1 MKSARNIL
9 AFPPRRADRK
19 QDRRREELA
28 FLPAALEIVETP
40 PSPIGRTVVWTIVVI
55 FVAALAWASIGTVDI
70 VAVALGKIIPS
81 GRTKTIQPFETGVV
95 RAIAVRD
102 GQSVKA
108 GDVLIELDPT
118 ITGAELGRLKSDLLA
133 AQLDLARLGAALS
146 KGDAEADFK
155 PPVEAPAP
163 VAAMHQRLLVSQI
176 AEQKAKLSAVDGQVA
191 QKEAELATIKASIA
205 KLQAMI
211 QPLEER
217 VEIRK
222 HLSSKELGSRL
233 AYLQELQELTA
244 QRQEVLVQQS
254 RLVEAEAAIAS
265 LAQTRS
271 RTVAEYERG
280 LLDDLAKAQQKAAG
294 FVQDIIKA
302 EQRTSLQKL
311 TAPVDGVVQQLAVNT
326 IGGVVTPA
334 QILMIIVP
342 ADSQLEIEAMISN
355 RDIGFVEAG
364 QEVAIKVDAFN
375 FTRYGLLQGR
385 VLSVSHDAISRDKP
399 QEKSGADKQQGAD
412 AATSEPKGQELVYAV
427 RVSLDRTRIQVE
439 NKTVS
444 LSPGMAV
451 TVEIKT
457 GSRSIMSYLLSPLV
471 RYRHDSL
478 RER

>member
-1 MKSARNIL
+1 MKSARNLL

-133 AQLDLARLGAALS
+133 TQLDLARLGAALS
-146 KGDAEADFK
+146 KGDAEADFR
-155 PPVEAPAP
+155 PPAEAPAP
-163 VAAMHQRLLVSQI
+163 IAAMHRRLLVSQI
-176 AEQKAKLSAVDGQVA
+176 AEQKAKLAAVDGQVA

-233 AYLQELQELTA
+233 AYLQDLQELTS

-399 QEKSGADKQQGAD
+399 QEKSGADKQQGAE

>member
-1 MKSARNIL
+1 MKSAKNIL
-9 AFPPRRADRK
+9 SFPQRRPDRK
-19 QDRRREELA
+19 PDRRREELA

-40 PSPIGRTVVWTIVVI
+40 PSPIGRAVAWTIVVV
-55 FVAALAWASIGTVDI
+55 FCAALGWASIGTVDI
-70 VAVALGKIIPS
+70 VAVALGKIIPT

-118 ITGAELGRLKSDLLA
+118 MTGAELGRLKSDMLS
-133 AQLDLARLGAALS
+133 AQLDAARLDAALS
-146 KGDAEADFK
+146 KGDPESAFK
-155 PPVEAPAP
+155 PPPDAPASS
-163 VAAMHQRLLVSQI
+163 VDMHRRLLVSQI
-176 AEQKAKLSAVDGQVA
+176 VEQKAKLSAVDGQVA

-205 KLQAMI
+205 KLRALI
-211 QPLEER
+211 PPLEER

-222 HLSSKELGSRL
+222 HLVSKELGSRL
-233 AYLQELQELTA
+233 VYLSDVQELVG
-244 QRQEVLVQQS
+244 QRQEVLVQES
-254 RLVEAEAAIAS
+254 RLTEAEAAIAS

-271 RTVAEYERG
+271 RTIAEYERG
-280 LLDDLAKAQQKAAG
+280 LLDELAKAQQKASG
-294 FVQDIIKA
+294 LVQEIIKA

-326 IGGVVTPA
+326 VGGVVTPA
-334 QILMIIVP
+334 QALMVIVP

-355 RDIGFVEAG
+355 RDIGFVEPG

-375 FTRYGLLQGR
+375 FTRYGLLAGK
-385 VLSVSHDAISRDKP
+385 VLSVSHDAITRERP
-399 QEKSGADKQQGAD
+399 QDRQGADKQQGAD
-412 AATSEPKGQELVYAV
+412 AASSEPKGQELVYAV
-427 RVSLDRTRIQVE
+427 RVSLDRSRIQVE
-439 NKTVS
+439 DKMVN

-457 GSRSIMSYLLSPLV
+457 GSRSIISYLLSPLV
-471 RYRHDSL
+471 RYRHESL